1 MRRPALLYFAFL
13 MVISGCAGT
22 NTTKQPDYS
31 ARQLQNMGEN
41 YLSGA
46 DTANAL
52 QYLTQAEQKNPN
64 DPVIQYDLGLAY
76 DQRGMPDKALSHFEK
91 ALKLKPDY
99 PEALNA
105 TGSIYAK
112 RGQVEL
118 ARQAFQKAM
127 DNPFYK
133 TPEIAAYNIGR
144 LYEKKDDLERA
155 LTNYQQAVKF
165 NPQFGMAWLRIGH
178 ILEQLNRADEARH
191 AYGNAVKA
199 SPDLAEAHLRY
210 GIMSYQAGD
219 MEAALSSLSRVGK
232 LVPNTDMAD
241 EARRYLEKL
250 NAATRTKTRS
260 RGSSYTPHDEMEV
273 IPNGN
278 MQRQQT
284 NEALPSSHPPQ
295 LPPALIQEDVS
306 PQPAPVQRE
315 IPEETQAPP
324 PKAPV
329 SAAGGAPAQGS
340 IAEDSGSPSHK
351 YIVQVGSFV
360 DREKAEE
367 FKKSLDG
374 KGYNALVK
382 PLKHKVLGKVFVIQ
396 LQPVGSVAK
405 ATTLMTQL
413 SSEVQGEPVII
424 KVPAQQNP

>member
-1 MRRPALLYFAFL
+1 MRRPALLSLAFFV
-13 MVISGCAGT
+13 VISGCAGA
-22 NTTKQPDYS
+22 NPTKQPDYS

-41 YLSGA
+41 YLSGG

-52 QYLTQAEQKNPN
+52 EYLTKAEQKNPG

-76 DQRGMPDKALSHFEK
+76 DQREMPDKALSHFEK
-91 ALKLKPDY
+91 ALKIKPDY

-105 TGSIYAK
+105 IGSVYAK

-118 ARQAFQKAM
+118 ARQVFQKAI

-144 LYEKKDDLERA
+144 LYEKKGDLDRA
-155 LTNYQQAVKF
+155 LTNYQLAVKF
-165 NPQFGMAWLRIGH
+165 SPQFGMAWVRIGH
-178 ILEQLNRADEARH
+178 IQEQLNMVDEARH
-191 AYGNAVKA
+191 SYGNAVKA

-250 NAATRTKTRS
+250 NTRTKTRS
-260 RGSSYTPHDEMEV
+260 RGSSYTPHDEIEV
-273 IPNGN
+273 IPSGN
-278 MQRQQT
+278 MQRQQI
-284 NEALPSSHPPQ
+284 NEEIPTPPPQ
-295 LPPALIQEDVS
+295 LPPPLIQDDVS
-306 PQPAPVQRE
+306 SQPAPVQRE
-315 IPEETQAPP
+315 IPEKTQAPP

-329 SAAGGAPAQGS
+329 SAVGGAPAQGS
-340 IAEDSGSPSHK
+340 TAEDSGPRSYK

-374 KGYNALVK
+374 KGYNASVK
-382 PLKHKVLGKVFVIQ
+382 PLKHKALGKVFVIQ

-413 SSEVQGEPVII
+413 SNEVQGEPII
-424 KVPAQQNP
+424 LKVPAQ

>member
-13 MVISGCAGT
+13 MVISGCAST
-22 NTTKQPDYS
+22 NTTKQQPDYS

-52 QYLTQAEQKNPN
+52 QYLTRAEQKSPN

-76 DQRGMPDKALSHFEK
+76 DQRELPDKALSHFEK
-91 ALKLKPDY
+91 ALKIKPDY

-105 TGSIYAK
+105 IGSVYAK

-118 ARQAFQKAM
+118 ARQAFQKAL
-127 DNPFYK
+127 DDPFYK
-133 TPEIAAYNIGR
+133 TPDGAAYNIGR
-144 LYEKKDDLERA
+144 LYEKKDDLDRA
-155 LTNYQQAVKF
+155 LTYYQQAVKF
-165 NPQFGMAWLRIGH
+165 NPQYGMAWLRIGR
-178 ILEQLNRADEARH
+178 IQEQLNRTDEARH
-191 AYGNAVKA
+191 AYGNAVKGA
-199 SPDLAEAHLRY
+199 PDLAEAHLRY
-210 GIMSYQAGD
+210 GIMCYQAGD

-250 NAATRTKTRS
+250 NAANRTKMRS
-260 RGSSYTPHDEMEV
+260 RGSSYTPHDEIEV
-273 IPNGN
+273 ISNGN

-284 NEALPSSHPPQ
+284 NEALPSSYPPQ
-295 LPPALIQEDVS
+295 LPPPLMQDGGS
-306 PQPAPVQRE
+306 SQPAPVQRE
-315 IPEETQAPP
+315 IPEETQASPA
-324 PKAPV
+324 KRAPV
-329 SAAGGAPAQGS
+329 SAVGDAPAQGR
-340 IAEDSGSPSHK
+340 IAEDSGTQAYK
-351 YIVQVGSFV
+351 YIVQIGSFV

-367 FKKSLDG
+367 IKKSLDG

-382 PLKHKVLGKVFVIQ
+382 PLKHKVLGKIFVIQ
-396 LQPVGSVAK
+396 LQPVASVAK

-413 SSEVQGEPVII
+413 SNEVEGEPTII
-424 KVPAQQNP
+424 RVPVQ